1 MPNAT
6 SVARIL
12 ERAEE
17 RFAAG
22 GFGGAS
28 LSSIAKAA
36 GLGNPGLLHHFPSK
50 AALYRA
56 VLEGVGE
63 DMDRRMDEATAGLV
77 GVDERLRAL
86 LGVLVTLGRER
97 PTALRLVMH
106 EFLDD
111 TGRIEKATVLPLAG
125 AVRRAVEVIE
135 EGQSAGDVVDGD
147 PLAIVSRLHGTL
159 FYGLLGTTVLGRI
172 DAEPEEGWA
181 DRLVDAALEGLLRSP
196 TTPSD
201 SGSAP

>member
-1 MPNAT
+1 MPEAS

-12 ERAEE
+12 DRAEE

-22 GFGGAS
+22 GYGGTT

-36 GLGNPGLLHHFPSK
+36 RLGNPGLLHHFPSK

-56 VLEGVGE
+56 VLEAVGE
-63 DMDRRMDEATAGLV
+63 DIDRRMDEATADLV
-77 GVDERLRAL
+77 GADERLRAL

-97 PTALRLVMH
+97 PSALRLVMH

-125 AVRRAVEVIE
+125 AVRRTVEVIE
-135 EGQSAGDVVDGD
+135 EGQEAGAIEPGD
-147 PLAIVSRLHGTL
+147 PLAIVARLHGTL
-159 FYGLLGTTVLGRI
+159 FYGLLGTTVLGRMRT
-172 DAEPEEGWA
+172 EPAEGWA
-181 DRLVDAALEGLLRSP
+181 DGLVEAALGGLLRKP
-196 TTPSD
+196 ARTT
-201 SGSAP
+201 GNG

>member
-1 MPNAT
+1 MPEAS

-12 ERAEE
+12 DRAEE

-22 GFGGAS
+22 GYGGTS

-56 VLEGVGE
+56 VLESVGE
-63 DMDRRMDEATAGLV
+63 DIDRRMDEATAELV
-77 GVDERLRAL
+77 GADERLRAL

-125 AVRRAVEVIE
+125 AVRRTVRVID
-135 EGQSAGDVVDGD
+135 EGQSAGAVEAGD
-147 PLAIVSRLHGTL
+147 PLAIVARLHGTL
-159 FYGLLGTTVLGRI
+159 FYGLLGSTVLGRMRT
-172 DAEPEEGWA
+172 EPAEGWA
-181 DRLVDAALEGLLRSP
+181 SGLVEAALRGLLRTNS
-196 TTPSD
+196 
-201 SGSAP
+201 

>member
-1 MPNAT
+1 MPEAP

-12 ERAEE
+12 DCAEE

-22 GFGGAS
+22 GYGGTT

-56 VLEGVGE
+56 VLEAVGE
-63 DMDRRMDEATAGLV
+63 DIDRRMDEATAELV
-77 GVDERLRAL
+77 GADERLRAL
-86 LGVLVTLGRER
+86 LGVLVTLWRER
-97 PTALRLVMH
+97 STALRLVMH

-125 AVRRAVEVIE
+125 AVRRTLAVIE
-135 EGQSAGDVVDGD
+135 EGQSAGAVEAGD
-147 PLAIVSRLHGTL
+147 PLAIVARLHGTL

-172 DAEPEEGWA
+172 LTEPAERWA
-181 DRLVDAALEGLLRSP
+181 DRLVEAALDGLLRTHP
-196 TTPSD
+196 AT
-201 SGSAP
+201 SGIG